1 MYYLKTQTVVDPIN
15 FGLDVEVIKKIEK
28 RRNKKNQPIN
38 KPIII
43 SNEPSN
49 ENKKSTTTKACEIGC
64 DTCGS

>member
-1 MYYLKTQTVVDPIN
+1 MYYLKTQPAVDPIN

-38 KPIII
+38 KPIIV
-43 SNEPSN
+43 NEPTI
-49 ENKKSTTTKACEIGC
+49 EVKKSTTTKACEIGC